1 MTRNAV
7 TYKINN
13 VVDHYNKHVNA
24 FSHQKASKNKN
35 QEDKTAEKSFKL
47 HVE

>member
-1 MTRNAV
+1 MTRNVV
-7 TYKINN
+7 TYKINK
-13 VVDHYNKHVNA
+13 VADHYYKHVNE

-35 QEDKTAEKSFKL
+35 QEDKSFKL